1 VEAIKLAS
9 NENPFGTSP
18 KALEAMR
25 MVLGEAHL
33 YPDNE
38 VSELRHKLAEFHK
51 IGPENIVPAA
61 GSTGL
66 LGVIARTLLA
76 PGLNAIT
83 SERSFIMYPIAT
95 QAAGGRIIQT
105 AMREDSFDLDAI
117 LRAVNRDTR
126 IVFLSNPNNPTGT
139 IQTASVID
147 HFLNKLPD
155 HVTVVLDE
163 AYYDFA
169 EHFRRLRGIDYSRAI
184 DWVKQGRKLV
194 VLRTFSK
201 VHGLAGIRVGYG
213 IGPAEL
219 MSHVERM
226 RTTFSVSGL
235 AQAAAVAALEDQSHI
250 QKTLENNAHQAE
262 RLIED
267 LAGLG
272 YEVASTWANFLY
284 CELKED
290 AARVA
295 QDMQHAGVIIRSL
308 EAWGAPTAIRVTIGT
323 PKQNDL
329 FLRALKKVTGRAGV
343 R

>member
-1 VEAIKLAS
+1 VDVIKLAS
-9 NENPFGTSP
+9 NENPFGPSP
-18 KALEAMR
+18 KALEAMQ
-25 MVLGEAHL
+25 MVLRDVHL
-33 YPDNE
+33 YPDND
-38 VSELRHKLAEFHK
+38 VSELRQKLAEFHG
-51 IGPENIVPAA
+51 IGPQNITPAA

-66 LGVIARTLLA
+66 LGLIARTLLA

-83 SERSFIMYPIAT
+83 SERSFLIYPVAT
-95 QAAGGRIIQT
+95 QAAGGRLIQT

-117 LRAVNRDTR
+117 LQAVDRDTR

-139 IQTASVID
+139 IRTASVID
-147 HFLNKLPD
+147 RFLHQLPH

-169 EHFRRLRGIDYSRAI
+169 EHFSKLRGIDYSHAI
-184 DWVKQGRKLV
+184 DWVKEGRKVV

-201 VHGLAGIRVGYG
+201 VHGLAGIRVGYA

-219 MSHVERM
+219 MACVERM
-226 RTTFSVSGL
+226 RTTFSVSVV
-235 AQAAAVAALEDQSHI
+235 AQAAAVAALRDQPHI
-250 QKTLENNAHQAE
+250 QKTLENNARQAE
-262 RLIED
+262 RLIEE

-272 YEVASTWANFLY
+272 YEVAPTWANFLY

-290 AARVA
+290 ASKVARH
-295 QDMQHAGVIIRSL
+295 MQQAGVMIRSL

-323 PKQNDL
+323 PEQNDL
-329 FLRALKKVTGRAGV
+329 FLRALKKVSGRAAV

>member
-1 VEAIKLAS
+1 MEAIKLAS
-9 NENPFGTSP
+9 NENPFGPSP
-18 KALEAMR
+18 KALAAMR
-25 MVLGEAHL
+25 RVLGETHL
-33 YPDNE
+33 YPDND
-38 VSELRHKLAEFHK
+38 VSELRDKLAEFHE

-76 PGLNAIT
+76 SGLNAIT
-83 SERSFIMYPIAT
+83 SERSFIIYPMAT

-117 LRAVNRDTR
+117 LEAVNRDTR

-155 HVTVVLDE
+155 HVTAVLDE

-169 EHFRRLRGIDYSRAI
+169 EHFARLRGIDYSRAI

-219 MSHVERM
+219 MSHVERR

-250 QKTLENNAHQAE
+250 QKTLENNARQAE
-262 RLIED
+262 RLIEQ

-272 YEVASTWANFLY
+272 YEVAPTWANFLY

-295 QDMQHAGVIIRSL
+295 QHMQQAGVIIRSL
-308 EAWGAPTAIRVTIGT
+308 DAWGAPTAIRVTIGT
-323 PKQNDL
+323 PEQNDL
-329 FLRALKKVTGRAGV
+329 FLRAFKKVTGRAAV